1 MDNLGWGLQITAL
14 GMGLVFSLLAVLW
27 GLLVLVLKLDGPP
40 VQPAAFDAAGAA
52 PAALPA
58 ADADA
63 PPAPPEPAVPDPARD
78 PALLAAIGA
87 AVLAHRALRRSEA
100 APGMR
105 THWPGSL
112 LHASRWVSSGRLRQN
127 RTFHKGR

>member
-40 VQPAAFDAAGAA
+40 VQPAAVDAAGAA
-52 PAALPA
+52 AAVDAEALPA
-58 ADADA
+58 T
-63 PPAPPEPAVPDPARD
+63 PEPAVPDPARD